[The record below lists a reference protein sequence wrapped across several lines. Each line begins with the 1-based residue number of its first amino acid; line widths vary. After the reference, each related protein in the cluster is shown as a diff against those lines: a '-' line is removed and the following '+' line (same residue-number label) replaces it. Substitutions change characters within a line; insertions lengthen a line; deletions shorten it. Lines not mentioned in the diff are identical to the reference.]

1 MPQWKPS
8 KKTRRKLGR
17 QRRRYGQRL
26 RRVPRGMSL
35 VPTTQKPGYK
45 GHPFGKK
52 FYTKLRY
59 SESHTIAAATT
70 ANFASSYKMRLNS
83 LFDPN
88 YSGQGHQPRGFDQL
102 MAIYEKYTVVAAKIT
117 VCYITTSTNPS
128 VVGLRLVDGNESS
141 IVDKKVAMENG
152 DSSWKYISRF
162 DQDNKALL
170 SRKVNV
176 KKFFNQNTIVGTDK
190 FTLDSNENPA
200 LDDAIIAELWVA
212 PIKSTAQHGE
222 TLVDINIE
230 YSCVFTEPK
239 DLPQS

>member
-1 MPQWKPS
+1 MPRRPS
-8 KKTRRKLGR
+8 KRTRR
-17 QRRRYGQRL
+17 RRTGTGKAS
-26 RRVPRGMSL
+26 RRPRMTIPRGMSL

-59 SESHTIAAATT
+59 SESHTIPAATT

-88 YSGQGHQPRGFDQL
+88 YTGAGHQPRGFDQL
-102 MAIYEKYTVVAAKIT
+102 MTIYEKYTVVGAKIT

-128 VVGLRLVDGNESS
+128 VVGLRTVDGNETS
-141 IVDKKVAMENG
+141 IADKKVAMENG

-162 DQDNKALL
+162 DQDNKAIL
-170 SRKVNV
+170 SRNVNI
-176 KKFFNQNTIVGTDK
+176 KKFFNQKNIVGTEK
-190 FTLDSNENPA
+190 FTLDANENPA
-200 LDDAIIAELWVA
+200 LDDAVIGEMWVA

-222 TLVDINIE
+222 TLLDINIE
-230 YSCVFTEPK
+230 YTCVFTEPK